1 MWGTRTSY
9 VHTFPKTRYVY
20 KWIRLLDLCRWGPC
34 WLVSFGFLVTCVVGV
49 KEILLFSLSLF
60 GENFSEQRQWSYGMW
75 RNWVFS
81 KHVLLKI
88 RKLCLRSV
96 VFLKISEFLWYR
108 GFAAPSV
115 ERTPGKWHVPC
126 STLFLVQMLIVQHS
140 FWFSGCGR
148 FPVNAGCLGS
158 LCLDGWIVPS
168 EAIQGLDQKLT
179 SAFSQIDPVFVNL
192 KHKLVLILSSQQLCI
207 ITDARPCTF
216 PTLCESIG
224 IIYVANNDKKA
235 SEVKWAVSG
244 WYSIKK
250 HAGFLRLLR
259 IIALLLQRWVFWGLH
274 CTKLNV

>member
-179 SAFSQIDPVFVNL
+179 SAFFQIDPVFVLKFNL
-192 KHKLVLILSSQQLCI
+192 KHKLVLIPTTLHNYRSRTVYFPHPPFSNLIRIHLYWNNIRCQIMVWSKSFRSQVGCGWVKLC
-207 ITDARPCTF
+207 
-216 PTLCESIG
+216 
-224 IIYVANNDKKA
+224 
-235 SEVKWAVSG
+235 
-244 WYSIKK
+244 
-250 HAGFLRLLR
+250 
-259 IIALLLQRWVFWGLH
+259 
-274 CTKLNV
+274 